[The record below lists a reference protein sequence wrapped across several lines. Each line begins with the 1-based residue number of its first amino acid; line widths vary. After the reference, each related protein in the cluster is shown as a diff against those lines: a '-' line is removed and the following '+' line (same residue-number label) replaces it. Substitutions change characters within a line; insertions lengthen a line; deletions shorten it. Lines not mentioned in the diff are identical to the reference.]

1 MIRIAII
8 QHAYYEGPARISD
21 WLALRGLSATLYR
34 PYTGSSLPP
43 LDRFDLLILLS
54 GPMQVDDTDRYVW
67 LAEEKQLI
75 RDVLD
80 AGKRVLGIGLGGQL
94 LAEALGAR
102 IEPMKRPEIGWW
114 PLEKYDESRESP
126 LGRMLPHRLMALH
139 WHTHHFGLPEGAI
152 PLYRSAACGE
162 QGFVWQERAVAL
174 QCHMN
179 STPRSVEALLSHAGT
194 ELKRDST
201 VQDAP
206 SIRQNL
212 DQCRS
217 PGMPFYRLLDYL
229 SGPHALLV

>member
-1 MIRIAII
+1 
-8 QHAYYEGPARISD
+8 
-21 WLALRGLSATLYR
+21 
-34 PYTGSSLPP
+34 
-43 LDRFDLLILLS
+43 
-54 GPMQVDDTDRYVW
+54 MQVDDTDRYVW

-206 SIRQNL
+206 SNPSEPRPVPL
-212 DQCRS
+212 
-217 PGMPFYRLLDYL
+217 PG
-229 SGPHALLV
+229 HALLSPARLPQRPPRAARLSRARRPGTSREASASLAKTPLPRSQPHDPVRSATTRRERSAGRQL